1 MHFSSLVAAV
11 LGASVVAAHA
21 GHDVAKEQAVR
32 RAFLEHRKKDLSHC
46 SAKIKARGLEARNI
60 KRRADHA
67 AALIEKKGLLK
78 NGKFLLPAKDN
89 SHSQMSISV
98 ADSGGEKKSVT

>member
-1 MHFSSLVAAV
+1 MYFSSFVAAI

-32 RAFLEHRKKDLSHC
+32 RAFLEHHKKDLSHC
-46 SAKIKARGLEARNI
+46 SAKIKERGLEARNI

-78 NGKFLLPAKDN
+78 NGMSC
-89 SHSQMSISV
+89 SHQV
-98 ADSGGEKKSVT
+98 Q